1 MRRDVRQRDLGRLD
15 EESGRGFPLFAWVLR
30 RYVQRQL
37 RKTDI
42 GRLLVTL
49 PDGARIDHRGT
60 QPGPEATL
68 AVNRWSTFARVVTGG
83 SNGFAEAYMDGTWSS
98 PDLPKL
104 LEWFDRNGA
113 ALETATDGPLLA
125 RVADRLRHALRSN
138 TRRNSRRNI
147 AAHYDLGNAFYGAWL
162 DASMSYSS
170 GIYADAHTSLEEAQA
185 AKIARVCALLELQ
198 PGHQVLEIGAG
209 WGGVMEAAAQRGAAI
224 TGLTLSVEQKAFAEA
239 RLAQASPGAPW
250 EVRLQDYRDVDG
262 SFDRVVSI
270 EMLEAVGEAYWPI
283 YFKQVHDRLRPGGVA
298 VIQVISIAP
307 ERYEG
312 YRRRP
317 DFIQRY
323 IFPGGMLPTP
333 EIVAEQ
339 ARAAGLDLTRRED
352 FGLSYADT
360 LRDWRVR
367 FLAAWPRIAP
377 LGFDPHFKRMWEYYL
392 AYCEAGFR
400 DGAIDVH
407 LFQFRKP
414 LSDGAA

>member
-1 MRRDVRQRDLGRLD
+1 MQRDFGPRDLGRLD
-15 EESGRGFPLFAWVLR
+15 GESGRVFPLFAWALR
-30 RYVQRQL
+30 RYVHRLLRQA
-37 RKTDI
+37 DI
-42 GRLLVTL
+42 GRLIVTL
-49 PDGARIDHRGT
+49 PDGARIDHRG
-60 QPGPEATL
+60 QMPGPEATL
-68 AVNRWSTFARVVTGG
+68 AVNRWSTLSRVVTGG
-83 SNGFAEAYMDGTWSS
+83 SNGFAEAFMVGFWSS

-113 ALETATDGPLLA
+113 SLEAATDGPFVA
-125 RVADRLRHALRSN
+125 RLADRVRHALRAN

-147 AAHYDLGNAFYGAWL
+147 AAHYDLGNAFYAAWL
-162 DASMSYSS
+162 DESMSYSS

-185 AKIARVCALLELQ
+185 AKIARVCALLDLA
-198 PGHQVLEIGAG
+198 PGHRVLEIGAG
-209 WGGVMEAAAQRGAAI
+209 WGGVMEAVARQGAAI

-239 RLAQASPGAPW
+239 RLAEAAPGAGW
-250 EVRLQDYRDVDG
+250 EVRLQDYRDVTG
-262 SFDRVVSI
+262 SFDRIVSI
-270 EMLEAVGEAYWPI
+270 EMLEAVGEAYWPV
-283 YFKQVHDRLRPGGVA
+283 YFRQVYDRLAPGGVA
-298 VIQVISIAP
+298 VIQVISIAAD
-307 ERYEG
+307 RYEG

-339 ARAAGLDLTRRED
+339 ARNAGLDLTRRED

-367 FLAAWPRIAP
+367 FLVAWPRIVP

-414 LSDGAA
+414 G

>member
-1 MRRDVRQRDLGRLD
+1 MQRDFGQRNFGRLD
-15 EESGRGFPLFAWVLR
+15 GESGRAFPVLAWALR

-37 RKTDI
+37 RQADI
-42 GRLLVTL
+42 GRLIVTL
-49 PDGARIDHRGT
+49 PDGARIDHRGST
-60 QPGPEATL
+60 PGPEATL
-68 AVNRWSTFARVVTGG
+68 AVNRWSTLSRIVVGG
-83 SNGFAEAYMDGTWSS
+83 SNGFAEAYMEGTWSS
-98 PDLPKL
+98 PDLPTL

-113 ALETATDGPLLA
+113 ALETATDGPILA
-125 RVADRLRHALRSN
+125 RLADRLRHALRSN

-147 AAHYDLGNAFYGAWL
+147 AAHYDLGNAFYAAWL
-162 DASMSYSS
+162 DDSMSYSS
-170 GIYADAHTSLEEAQA
+170 GIYADARASLEEAQA
-185 AKIARVCALLELQ
+185 AKIARVCALLDLQ
-198 PGHQVLEIGAG
+198 AGQQVLEIGAG
-209 WGGVMEAAAQRGAAI
+209 WGGVMEAVARQGAAI

-239 RLAQASPGAPW
+239 RLAQAVPGARA
-250 EVRLQDYRDVDG
+250 EMRLQDYRDVTG

-270 EMLEAVGEAYWPI
+270 EMLEAVGEAYWPV
-283 YFKQVHDRLRPGGVA
+283 YFKQVYDRLKPGGVA

-307 ERYEG
+307 ERYDG

-339 ARAAGLDLTRRED
+339 ARAAGLTLSRRED

-414 LSDGAA
+414 E

>member
-1 MRRDVRQRDLGRLD
+1 MQRDLGRLD
-15 EESGRGFPLFAWVLR
+15 EQSGRSVPVLSWALR
-30 RYVQRQL
+30 RYVQRLL
-37 RKTDI
+37 RQAHL
-42 GRLLVTL
+42 GRLIVTL
-49 PDGARIDHRGT
+49 PDGERIDHRGN

-68 AVNRWSTFARVVTGG
+68 AVNRWSTLARVVTGG
-83 SNGFAEAYMDGTWSS
+83 SNGFAEAYMDGFWSS
-98 PDLPKL
+98 PDLPVL
-104 LEWFDRNGA
+104 LEWFDRNSA
-113 ALETATDGPLLA
+113 ALETATDGPLLV

-147 AAHYDLGNAFYGAWL
+147 AAHYDLGNAFYAAWL
-162 DASMSYSS
+162 DDSMSYSS
-170 GIYADAHTSLEEAQA
+170 GIYADARTSLEEAQA

-209 WGGVMEAAAQRGAAI
+209 WGGVMEAAAQQGAAI

-239 RLAQASPGAPW
+239 RLANAAPGGTW
-250 EVRLQDYRDVDG
+250 EVRLQDYRDVEG

-270 EMLEAVGEAYWPI
+270 EMLEAVGEAYWPA
-283 YFKQVHDRLRPGGVA
+283 YFKQVHDRLKPGGVA
-298 VIQVISIAP
+298 VIQVISIAAD
-307 ERYEG
+307 RYDG

-333 EIVAEQ
+333 QIVADEG
-339 ARAAGLDLTRRED
+339 RAAGLTLSRRED

-414 LSDGAA
+414 G

>member
-1 MRRDVRQRDLGRLD
+1 MRRNFGQRDLGRLD
-15 EESGRGFPLFAWVLR
+15 DESGRALPILAWMLR

-37 RKTDI
+37 RQADI
-42 GRLLVTL
+42 GRLIVTL

-83 SNGFAEAYMDGTWSS
+83 SNGFAEAFMDGTWSS

-113 ALETATDGPLLA
+113 ALETATDGPLLV
-125 RVADRLRHALRSN
+125 RVGDRLRHALRSN

-147 AAHYDLGNAFYGAWL
+147 AAHYDLGNAFYAAWL
-162 DASMSYSS
+162 DDSMSYSS
-170 GIYADAHTSLEEAQA
+170 GIYADAHTSLEEAQT
-185 AKIARVCALLELQ
+185 AKIARVCDLLEVR
-198 PGHQVLEIGAG
+198 PGQRVLEIGAG
-209 WGGVMEAAAQRGAAI
+209 WGGVMEAVARQGAAI

-239 RLAQASPGAPW
+239 RLTRTAPGAGW
-250 EVRLQDYRDVDG
+250 DVRMQDYRDVGD

-270 EMLEAVGEAYWPI
+270 EMLEAVGEAYWPV

-298 VIQVISIAP
+298 VIQVISIAAD
-307 ERYEG
+307 RYEG

-333 EIVAEQ
+333 AIVADQ

-377 LGFDPHFKRMWEYYL
+377 LGFDPRFKRMWEYYL

-414 LSDGAA
+414 PADGTA